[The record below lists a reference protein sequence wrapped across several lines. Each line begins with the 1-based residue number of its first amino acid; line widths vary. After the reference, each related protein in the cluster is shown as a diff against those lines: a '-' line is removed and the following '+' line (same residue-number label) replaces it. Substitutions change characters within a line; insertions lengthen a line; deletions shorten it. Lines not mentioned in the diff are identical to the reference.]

1 MTETTTPEKTDAK
14 TEAATNKPAARKPSP
29 KPRRKLL
36 PLIVLA
42 LGVAAFFI
50 WRGYFANPRVPDSIV
65 TLSGRI
71 EGDDSAVSPK
81 TAGRIIEIR
90 VREGDT
96 VKAGDTI
103 ATLDDAQVR
112 AREEQARAALTGA
125 DARAKSA
132 NDQIA
137 IYQQQLQ
144 QNQLMMEQSK
154 VDAAGRVRQA
164 EADVAAAEADVA
176 AAEADVSQQEASL
189 RLAQFDNDAYQ
200 KLVKT
205 GAVSE
210 RQGKQAATTADQ
222 QAAAVSAS
230 RRRLDSNHRRLEAA
244 RGSLTT
250 AQANLSNP
258 GIRSFQADAVR
269 KQIDQ
274 QRAEIASANAAAQQA
289 RFQLAEAEDNRR
301 DLIVTAPF
309 DGTVMTRAA
318 EPGEVVQAGTAIV
331 TLLDLSKVYL
341 RGFVPEGQIG
351 KLKIGQ
357 PARVYLD
364 SAPDKPIDA
373 AVQRI
378 DPQATFTPENTYFR
392 DDRVKQV
399 VGVKLLLKGATGFA
413 KPGMPSDGDILV
425 QGDVWPAGRFNK

>member
-1 MTETTTPEKTDAK
+1 MTETQTAPQTT
-14 TEAATNKPAARKPSP
+14 AAPSTKAAPKPAAR
-29 KPRRKLL
+29 PRRKVL
-36 PLIVLA
+36 PLIVLVLA
-42 LGVAAFFI
+42 VAAFFI

-65 TLSGRI
+65 TVSGRI

-90 VREGDT
+90 VREGDI

-112 AREEQARAALTGA
+112 ARESQAQAALTGA

-132 NDQIA
+132 LDQIA
-137 IYQQQLQ
+137 VYEQQLQ
-144 QNQLMMEQSK
+144 QNQLMTEQSK
-154 VDAAGRVRQA
+154 VDSAGRVRQA

-176 AAEADVSQQEASL
+176 AAEADLAQQEASL

-210 RQGKQAATTADQ
+210 RQGKQASTTADQ
-222 QAAAVSAS
+222 QSAAVAAS
-230 RRRLDSNHRRLEAA
+230 RRRLDSNRRRLESA

-258 GIRSFQADAVR
+258 GIRTFQADAVR

-274 QRAEIASANAAAQQA
+274 QRSEIASANAAAQQA
-289 RFQLAEAEDNRR
+289 RFQLTEAEDNRH
-301 DLIVTAPF
+301 DLTVTAPF

-351 KLKIGQ
+351 KVKIGQ
-357 PARVYLD
+357 AARVYLD
-364 SAPDKPIDA
+364 SAPDKSIDA

-425 QGDVWPAGRFNK
+425 QGDVWPSGRFNK

>member
-1 MTETTTPEKTDAK
+1 MTEEKTEEKMEKQTAPK
-14 TEAATNKPAARKPSP
+14 TTAAATAR
-29 KPRRKLL
+29 PRRKIF
-36 PLIVLA
+36 PLIVVV

-65 TLSGRI
+65 TVSGRI

-81 TAGRIIEIR
+81 TSGRIIEIR

-112 AREEQARAALTGA
+112 SREDQARAALTGA
-125 DARAKSA
+125 EARAKSA
-132 NDQIA
+132 LDQIA
-137 IYQQQLQ
+137 VYEQQLQ
-144 QNQLMMEQSK
+144 QNQLMTEQSK
-154 VDAAGRVRQA
+154 VDSAGRVRQA

-176 AAEADVSQQEASL
+176 AAESDLAQQEASL

-210 RQGKQAATTADQ
+210 RQGKQASTTADQ
-222 QAAAVSAS
+222 QSAAVAAA
-230 RRRLDSNHRRLEAA
+230 RRRLESNRRRLEAA
-244 RGSLTT
+244 SGSLTT

-258 GIRSFQADAVR
+258 GIRTFQADAVR

-274 QRAEIASANAAAQQA
+274 QRAEIASADAASQQA
-289 RFQLAEAEDNRR
+289 RFQLTEAGDNRR
-301 DLIVTAPF
+301 DLTITAPF

-331 TLLDLSKVYL
+331 TLLDMSKVYL

-351 KLKIGQ
+351 KVKIGQ
-357 PARVYLD
+357 TARVYLD

-373 AVQRI
+373 VVQRI

-399 VGVKLLLKGATGFA
+399 VGVKLLLKAASGFA